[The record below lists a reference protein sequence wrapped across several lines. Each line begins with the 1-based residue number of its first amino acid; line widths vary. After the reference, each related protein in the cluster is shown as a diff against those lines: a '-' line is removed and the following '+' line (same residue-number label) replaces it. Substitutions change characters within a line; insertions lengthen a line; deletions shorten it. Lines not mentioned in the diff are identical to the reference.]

1 MTVVHQPGRLSSR
14 PNTTILNLSLL
25 LALGLGLAAC
35 GKDDAADAADPAAGT
50 PAAEQVTPETA
61 VSSRVTAMSEEDLR
75 EAARSAYAE
84 NRLYAPA
91 EDNAVEYYLALREKS
106 PGDAGVSSALT
117 DLLPMTVI
125 AIEQSVGRG
134 DFAEARRLAAL
145 LERADDKHPALAR
158 LKASIAEREQ
168 AAETR
173 AEEEAVS
180 AEEQAERQV
189 ELERERAAQ
198 QQAQQE
204 QAARDLAARQSA
216 EREAAASQAAAQQRA

>member
-1 MTVVHQPGRLSSR
+1 MTVVDQSGRPSR
-14 PNTTILNLSLL
+14 RPYTILNLSLM

-35 GKDDAADAADPAAGT
+35 GKDDTTPDAADPAARG
-50 PAAEQVTPETA
+50 PAATEQATPETA
-61 VSSRVTAMSEEDLR
+61 VSSRVSAMSEDELR

-125 AIEQSVGRG
+125 AIEQSVGRE
-134 DFAEARRLAAL
+134 DFNEARRLAAL

-158 LKASIAEREQ
+158 LETSIGERVRGVHRRHRRLGDQ
-168 AAETR
+168 CARGAVQPGPGVRPRGGQRR
-173 AEEEAVS
+173 A
-180 AEEQAERQV
+180 Q
-189 ELERERAAQ
+189 
-198 QQAQQE
+198 
-204 QAARDLAARQSA
+204 LALP
-216 EREAAASQAAAQQRA
+216 AAAQRGHHPPHDRLQPGRLIRQR